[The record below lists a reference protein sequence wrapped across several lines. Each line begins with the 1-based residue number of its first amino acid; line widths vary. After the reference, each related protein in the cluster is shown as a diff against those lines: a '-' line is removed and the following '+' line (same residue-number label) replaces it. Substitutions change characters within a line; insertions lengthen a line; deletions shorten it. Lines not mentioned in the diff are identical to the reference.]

1 MFELDIA
8 ELDPGEVD
16 ELADDAVPLSDD
28 IDPAGGEV
36 DDEEPDVEGGVFDE
50 PDDGGVVDE
59 LDDVEPVLGVVAGL
73 VDDEDDFDG
82 DGVTTGG
89 VVEVD
94 VFDSR

>member
-1 MFELDIA
+1 MFELDVA
-8 ELDPGEVD
+8 ELDPGDAE
-16 ELADDAVPLSDD
+16 ELADDALPLSDD
-28 IDPAGGEV
+28 IDPAGGE
-36 DDEEPDVEGGVFDE
+36 ELDVEGGVLDE
-50 PDDGGVVDE
+50 DDGGVVDE